1 MKQRARFAVLLLLTL
16 LFGAE
21 RANAQGPGPGN
32 TTTVTT
38 TTAGHTFTA
47 LQVYGIGSFVCAVVS
62 PMVGTV
68 VLGREMTPNEVAHTT
83 LGCVGGPIGWAI
95 ADHFFPLT
103 AVSGTGGERP
113 ANQRTR
119 TARGRNFNLPPA
131 GEVRFVQNEVL
142 TVSDPRTMARIAQR
156 LQLTLLETQNFAL
169 IGRSMQRWRI
179 DSGRS
184 VSDTIRALGGYGA
197 QPNYLY
203 ALTQMQAPVAPAG
216 KDSGA
221 PAQEPANMQYVIAK
235 LHLREAHQIT
245 SGDEVAVAV
254 IDSGVDADHPE
265 LAGVVAER
273 FDALGGP
280 MRPHSH
286 GTGMAGAIAAHAKLV
301 GVAPKVKLLAARA
314 FSGTDQAA
322 DGTTFNIVKAF
333 DWAAARNARVI
344 NMSFAGPSDPI
355 MRSMLDRGYARGIVM
370 IAAVGNSGPNSPP
383 LFPAADVHVI
393 GVTAT
398 DAEDKL
404 LSVANR
410 GPHVAF
416 ATPGVQILVPSPGG
430 SYQLT
435 SGTSVATAHA
445 SGVAALLL
453 ARKAL
458 KPDQVRAVLSSTA
471 LPIAGSR
478 TDYGAGIID
487 AYKALN
493 SLK

>member
-1 MKQRARFAVLLLLTL
+1 MKRRVRFTVLLLLAL

-21 RANAQGPGPGN
+21 RASAQGPGPGN
-32 TTTVTT
+32 TTVVTT
-38 TTAGHTFTA
+38 GGHTFTA

-68 VLGREMTPNEVAHTT
+68 VLGREMTANEVAHTT

-103 AVSGTGGERP
+103 AVTAAGGGRNP
-113 ANQRTR
+113 NQPTR

-131 GEVRFVQNEVL
+131 GETRFVPNEVL
-142 TVSDPRTMARIAQR
+142 TVSDPRLMARIAQR

-169 IGRSMQRWRI
+169 IRRSAQRWRI

-184 VSDTIRALGGYGA
+184 VPDTIRALGNYGA

-203 ALTQMQAPVAPAG
+203 ALTQTQAPIAPAG

-221 PAQEPANMQYVIAK
+221 AQEPANMQYVISK

-245 SGDEVAVAV
+245 NGDAVAVAV
-254 IDSGVDADHPE
+254 IDSGIDADHPE
-265 LAGVVAER
+265 LAGIVAER
-273 FDALGGP
+273 FDALGGT

-286 GTGMAGAIAAHAKLV
+286 GTGMAGAIAAHAKLL
-301 GVAPKVKLLAARA
+301 GVAPRVKLLAARA

-322 DGTTFNIVKAF
+322 DGTTFNIMKAF
-333 DWAAARNARVI
+333 DWAAAQQARVI
-344 NMSFAGPSDPI
+344 NMSFAGPSDPM
-355 MRSMLDRGYARGIVM
+355 MRSMLERGYARGIVM

-383 LFPAADVHVI
+383 LFPAADAHVI

-398 DAEDKL
+398 DSEDKL
-404 LSVANR
+404 LPVANR
-410 GPHVAF
+410 GPQVAF

-458 KPDQVRAVLSSTA
+458 KPDEVRAVLSRTA
-471 LPIAGSR
+471 QPVAGSR
-478 TDYGAGIID
+478 TDYGAGVID
-487 AYKALN
+487 AYKALS